1 MRLVYRDNREWAEKC
16 PGSVPFVKRSASRLS
31 RGATSATKRLI
42 RLAVAP
48 DNTLP
53 PPLPPL
59 VSLSLSLSHRL
70 SRHANCVQ
78 TNRRCAD
85 RRANTPALP
94 RFPSP
99 NLLLPSPLRR
109 SILVT
114 FREKLAVASRCARR
128 MFIRAE
134 IAGRRVMP
142 SKVNYARESPRD
154 YIPR

>member
-31 RGATSATKRLI
+31 CGATSATKRLI

-53 PPLPPL
+53 PPPSPRP
-59 VSLSLSLSHRL
+59 SLSLSLSLSLSRRL

-94 RFPSP
+94 RFPSL
-99 NLLLPSPLRR
+99 NLLLPSTPPFDPRDVPREGR
-109 SILVT
+109 SRV
-114 FREKLAVASRCARR
+114 S
-128 MFIRAE
+128 IRAE
-134 IAGRRVMP
+134 DVYPRRD
-142 SKVNYARESPRD
+142 PRD
-154 YIPR
+154 GELCPAK